1 MRGTAAAALALLAVA
16 LVGLQWQSAKPN
28 VELLSRHI
36 ADAEIRAQR
45 SLDSFWTRLD
55 QACLPLCNTWLENA
69 CSAGIPP
76 ASCCAGVLLYK
87 RVH

>member
-16 LVGLQWQSAKPN
+16 LVGLQWQGAKPN

-55 QACLPLCNTWLENA
+55 QA
-69 CSAGIPP
+69 
-76 ASCCAGVLLYK
+76 
-87 RVH
+87 